1 MRAQKKTPE
10 QELQLVI
17 FKLGN
22 DSYAV
27 GIKSVRD
34 VIKLVEFV
42 NLPNAPGYMAGVIN
56 LRGHIICTI
65 DLRKKFNLKA
75 ENTGKSRIMIVMIKN
90 TPVGII
96 VDEVEEVIT
105 IKKKDIDL
113 TPSIIDQHLPGH
125 CLVGIAKY
133 QDKLIILIN
142 INNLLS
148 PDELRNLKITNKT

>member
-1 MRAQKKTPE
+1 MKAQKAKE
-10 QELQLVI
+10 KELQLVI

-22 DSYAV
+22 AIYAV

-34 VIKLVEFV
+34 VIKLIEFV
-42 NLPNAPGYMAGVIN
+42 SLPNAPDYIPGVIN

-65 DLRKKFNLKA
+65 DLRKKFNLKS
-75 ENTGKSRIMIVMIKN
+75 ENTGKTRIMVVMMKN

-105 IKKKDIDL
+105 IKKSDIDL

-125 CLVGIAKY
+125 CIVGIAKY

-148 PDELRNLKITNKT
+148 PDELKNLNITNGI